1 MKKFLSAILFALMI
15 VTVAPA
21 QAHSSVDLNPNFGE
35 RLSPVSYIYGG
46 KVVGITTYL
55 SVRERP
61 NVNSREVLRIP
72 NGTKLTLRVCASP
85 DWWQVVAINGNFCD
99 GIGYVSARYIRI
111 D

>member
-1 MKKFLSAILFALMI
+1 MKKFLSAILFALTI

-21 QAHSSVDLNPNFGE
+21 QAHSDVGLNQNFNE
-35 RLSPVSYIYGG
+35 RLAPMSYIYGG
-46 KVVGITTYL
+46 RVVGISTYL

-61 NVNSREVLRIP
+61 NVNSAEVLRIP

-85 DWWQVVAINGNFCD
+85 DWWQVVSINGNFCD
-99 GIGYVSARYIRI
+99 VIGYVSARYIRI